1 MDVNRFKSLFHST
14 IDPSM
19 LIHIIER
26 FDELKNRIQISGGE
40 YKFNVLANP
49 FFIQPQSV
57 NIPNAQTPD
66 LDEFQE
72 VYDNLPSDIVFN
84 PWIMMAF
91 LFSGSPNRAIIIKD
105 WTIFSLSQAI
115 ERILDRKREHPEIT
129 WTDLGHRYM
138 GLGHIQVLRMD
149 LESGSLFTQYDGGSN
164 GYDRDAYWEQYKD
177 QKVSKSDTIEF
188 IQFIMSE

>member
-1 MDVNRFKSLFHST
+1 MEVNRFKSLFHST
-14 IDPSM
+14 IDPSI
-19 LIHIIER
+19 LNHIIER
-26 FDELKNRIQISGGE
+26 FDELKNHIKISGAE
-40 YKFNVLANP
+40 YEFNVLANP

-66 LDEFQE
+66 LDEFQAI
-72 VYDNLPSDIVFN
+72 YDNLPSDIVFN

-188 IQFIMSE
+188 IQFVMSE

>member
-14 IDPSM
+14 IDPSI

-40 YKFNVLANP
+40 YKFNVLDNP
-49 FFIQPQSV
+49 FFLQPTSV
-57 NIPNAQTPD
+57 NISNDQTPD
-66 LDEFQE
+66 LDEFQK

-115 ERILDRKREHPEIT
+115 ERILDRKKEHPEIT

-164 GYDRDAYWEQYKD
+164 GYDREAYWEQYKD

>member
-66 LDEFQE
+66 LDEFQK

-84 PWIMMAF
+84 PWIMMAY

-115 ERILDRKREHPEIT
+115 ERILDRKKEHPEIT

>member
-14 IDPSM
+14 IDPSI

-40 YKFNVLANP
+40 YKFNVLDNP
-49 FFIQPQSV
+49 FFLQPTSV

-66 LDEFQE
+66 LDEFQK

-84 PWIMMAF
+84 PWIMMAY

-115 ERILDRKREHPEIT
+115 ERIIDRKKEHPEIT

-138 GLGHIQVLRMD
+138 GMGHIQVLRMD

-164 GYDRDAYWEQYKD
+164 CYDRDAYWKQYKD